1 MPIGN
6 SCSGIRFKEIMFF
19 GQHTS
24 KNNLVVLTQ
33 VDVKIHQHS
42 SYCSL
47 DYGNKDQGSYL
58 YTKFLFNNEE
68 KSNAKA
74 QLS

>member
-1 MPIGN
+1 
-6 SCSGIRFKEIMFF
+6 MFF
-19 GQHTS
+19 GQTHPRATLLS
-24 KNNLVVLTQ
+24 SLKLMLK
-33 VDVKIHQHS
+33 DMHQHS

-47 DYGNKDQGSYL
+47 ECGNKDQGSYL

-74 QLS
+74 QLC